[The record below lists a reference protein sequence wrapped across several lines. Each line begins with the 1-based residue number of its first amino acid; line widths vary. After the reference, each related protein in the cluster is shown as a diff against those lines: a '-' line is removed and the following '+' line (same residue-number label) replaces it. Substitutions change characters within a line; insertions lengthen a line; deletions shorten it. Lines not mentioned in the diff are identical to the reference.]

1 MTNIF
6 YAITSDTGTNIC
18 THFLPSKGILWTFY
32 YLRAFCPR
40 DYQSLSSGHAGVAD
54 EAYIAGIGQRTSCA
68 EGDYLTSIAP
78 KNIYV
83 YIVVSQVY
91 VHAYFKQLP

>member
-6 YAITSDTGTNIC
+6 YAIMSDTGTNIC

-40 DYQSLSSGHAGVAD
+40 DYQSLSPGHAGVAD

-68 EGDYLTSIAP
+68 EGDYITSITCYNS
-78 KNIYV
+78 KEHLRIYSCV
-83 YIVVSQVY
+83 TSLCTCI
-91 VHAYFKQLP
+91 F